1 VDSLSTGCNRLLI
14 FFLETIYSIW
24 QLPPFYTD
32 FIIRK
37 MTFVASA
44 GTGGGNNVVVVEST
58 TLVVGVVVVVGG
70 RHGDDDGGGGWFG
83 FKL

>member
-1 VDSLSTGCNRLLI
+1 MANFALSGGDTGSLNSSSKGRK
-14 FFLETIYSIW
+14 S
-24 QLPPFYTD
+24 D

-58 TLVVGVVVVVGG
+58 ALVVGVVVVVGG
-70 RHGDDDGGGGWFG
+70 RHGDDGGGGWFG